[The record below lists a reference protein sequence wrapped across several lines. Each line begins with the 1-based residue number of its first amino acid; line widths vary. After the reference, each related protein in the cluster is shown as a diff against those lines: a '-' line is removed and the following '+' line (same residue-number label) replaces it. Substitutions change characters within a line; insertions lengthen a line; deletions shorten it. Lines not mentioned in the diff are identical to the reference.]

1 MEPVAAGGAAPYVL
15 PSTMSQTKPR
25 LFLIDGAA
33 MAYRAY
39 FAFIRNP
46 LITRK
51 GEHTSAVYGDTPKP
65 TFRHKLYK
73 EYKATRA
80 KMPDDMVPQL
90 YRLKEVLELMNIP
103 MMELEGYEADDLIGT
118 IARQISK
125 TGSEAV
131 LVTADKD
138 YMQLVDDNVI
148 MLNPKRSGE
157 PSEWI
162 DAEGVKEKFGV
173 PPEQVIEVLALM
185 GDSSDNIP
193 GVGGVGPKTALKL
206 IEEHG
211 SVETLYENLDTV
223 KAKGTREKL
232 ERDKEQA
239 FLSHK
244 LVTIDVEVPIEWN
257 LDELKTSPLN
267 VEKIEPLFREL
278 ELNRMLE
285 EIRAQ
290 MGGGSD
296 EPVKEEKAGD
306 YSAITT
312 ETELKKVA
320 AAIKKA
326 KRAAIDTETT
336 GLDPIT
342 ASLVGICLSWKE
354 GHGVYIPV
362 AHTGEADENVD
373 LGVVHKHLDPILADP
388 AIEWIAHHAKYDG
401 LILERAGFP
410 RMNLA
415 FDTLLASYLLD
426 PAGRH
431 SLNALAYEICG
442 HHMIPIDSL
451 IGSGK
456 NQITFGEVPVT
467 EATPYAAEDADYT
480 LRLCH
485 KLQPKIKEA
494 NLEKLLVEVEQPLV
508 PVLMDVERTGVKLDV
523 KLLAKQSAELQKRLD
538 VLIHDIETLVGHEFN
553 INSTQQ
559 LQKVLFDELKLPTK
573 GKTAKKTGYS
583 TSQSVL
589 EELAELHDLPRLILE
604 YRELTKLKS
613 TYIDA
618 LPELVDETNRVHTS
632 YNQTVAAT
640 GRLSSQDPNLQNIPV
655 RTEVGRQ
662 IRKAFVA
669 RDKDHLIL
677 AADYSQ
683 VELRVLAHISG
694 DETLKEAFDKD
705 EDVHKRTAA
714 AVYDVELEN
723 VTGEMRAVAKTANFA
738 IIYGVSAFG
747 LSQQT
752 DLTVPEASEFIEKYF
767 ERYPSVKAYMDASIQ
782 TARDEG
788 YVSTLLGRRR
798 FLPEIHSDHRQR
810 REFAE
815 RIAINTPIQ
824 GTAADL
830 IKVAMINIHKA
841 MSGMQSRMV
850 MQVHDELV
858 FDAHKPELHDLTD
871 LVRDGMEHALELDV
885 PLKVDIGTGPNWLS
899 AK

>member
-1 MEPVAAGGAAPYVL
+1 MLKIMREEQ
-15 PSTMSQTKPR
+15 PSHLM
-25 LFLIDGAA
+25 
-33 MAYRAY
+33 
-39 FAFIRNP
+39 
-46 LITRK
+46 
-51 GEHTSAVYGDTPKP
+51 VVWDTPKP

-90 YRLKEVLELMNIP
+90 YRLKEVLEQMGIP

-118 IARQISK
+118 IARQISQS
-125 TGSEAV
+125 GNEAV

-162 DAEGVKEKFGV
+162 DAVGVKEKFGV

-185 GDSSDNIP
+185 GDSSDNVP

-211 SVETLYENLDTV
+211 SVESLYENLDTV
-223 KAKGTREKL
+223 KSKGTREKL
-232 ERDKEQA
+232 ERDREQA

-244 LVTIDVEVPIEWN
+244 LVTIDLEVPIEWK
-257 LDELKTSPLN
+257 LDDLKTSPID
-267 VEKIEPLFREL
+267 VDKIEPLFREL
-278 ELNRMLE
+278 ELSRMLE
-285 EIRAQ
+285 EIRTQ
-290 MGGGSD
+290 MGGDS
-296 EPVKEEKAGD
+296 EQPVKEEVAGD
-306 YSAITT
+306 YHAVTT
-312 ETELKKVA
+312 ATELGKVA

-326 KRAAIDTETT
+326 GLAAIDTETT
-336 GLDPIT
+336 GLDPLT
-342 ASLVGICLSWKE
+342 ANLVGICLSWNE

-362 AHTGEADENVD
+362 AHTGESDENVNLD
-373 LGVVHKHLDPILADP
+373 VVHQHLDPILADSTVS
-388 AIEWIAHHAKYDG
+388 WVAHHAKYDG

-426 PAGRH
+426 PSGRH
-431 SLNALAYEICG
+431 SLDALAYEHCG

-451 IGSGK
+451 IGKGK
-456 NQITFGEVPVT
+456 KQITFGEVPVV

-480 LRLCH
+480 LRLFN
-485 KLQPKIKEA
+485 KLQPRIHEA
-494 NLEKLLVEVEQPLV
+494 NLEKLLLEVEQPLV
-508 PVLMDVERTGVKLDV
+508 PVLMDVERTGIKLDL
-523 KLLAKQSAELQKRLD
+523 KLLAQQSAELQQRLD
-538 VLIHDIETLVGHEFN
+538 VLIHDIETLAGHEFN
-553 INSTQQ
+553 LNSTQQ
-559 LQKVLFDELKLPTK
+559 LQKVLFEELKLPTK

-583 TSQSVL
+583 TNQSVL

-618 LPELVDETNRVHTS
+618 LPSQVDDEDRVHTS

-655 RTEVGRQ
+655 RTEVGRE

-669 RDKDHLIL
+669 RDKNHVIL

-683 VELRVLAHISG
+683 IELRVLAHISG
-694 DETLKEAFDKD
+694 DESLKEAFDND
-705 EDVHKRTAA
+705 QDVHRRTAA
-714 AVYDVELEN
+714 AVYDVDLDD
-723 VTGEMRAVAKTANFA
+723 VTDEMRAVAKTANFA

-747 LSQQT
+747 LSNQT
-752 DLTVPEASEFIEKYF
+752 DLTVPEAGEFIETYF

-798 FLPEIHSDHRQR
+798 FLPEIHSDNRQR

-858 FDAHKPELHDLTD
+858 FDVHKPELDDLTE

-885 PLKVDIGTGPNWLS
+885 PLKVDIGTGPDWLS